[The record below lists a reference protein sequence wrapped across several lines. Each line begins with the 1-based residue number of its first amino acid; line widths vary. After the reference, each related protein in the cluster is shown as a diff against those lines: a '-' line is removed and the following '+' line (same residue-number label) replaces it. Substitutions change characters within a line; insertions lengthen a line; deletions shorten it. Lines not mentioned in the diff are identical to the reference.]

1 MTIKIL
7 NIIFMKKNNKLYRII
22 LACNNQVNK
31 VRASM
36 KIKNDQIYLVKIY
49 MDK

>member
-1 MTIKIL
+1 
-7 NIIFMKKNNKLYRII
+7 MKKNNKLYRII
-22 LACNNQVNK
+22 LACSHQVNK
-31 VRASM
+31 MRTSM